1 MRIDM
6 TGNQRY
12 VPKSHAK
19 LEVPYIIYM
28 VMTMMVTM
36 TIMMLISLMLQMMT
50 MIIIMIMLAN
60 LLLRPRSMNEYVLC
74 SNVV

>member
-28 VMTMMVTM
+28 VMTMMVTT
-36 TIMMLISLMLQMMT
+36 TIMMLISLMLQTMT
-50 MIIIMIMLAN
+50 DYHNDHAGELTTSAT
-60 LLLRPRSMNEYVLC
+60 LNE
-74 SNVV
+74 